1 MHATKIVHRWF
12 SGRFAFLHAQ
22 RRSALE
28 RVVCALLKGGKL
40 WLSSLGRWR
49 TEGTC
54 AKHAIKAVDRL
65 LGNRVVRQQ
74 RKLLYGA
81 IAERFVPDE
90 GPIVL
95 VDVTELRPGV
105 CALTASLAADTR
117 SVPLYAMVRRKIT
130 ISKRRTQRAFLR
142 ALKEILPDGAV
153 ATVVT
158 DAGFQSPFTSW
169 LRRDR
174 RAWGRLLTHSTVQR
188 SIFMISLTS

>member
-1 MHATKIVHRWF
+1 MHATKIFHRWF

-65 LGNRVVRQQ
+65 LGNRVVHQQ

-117 SVPLYAMVRRKIT
+117 SVPLYAMVRRKVT

-142 ALKEILPDGAV
+142 ALKE
-153 ATVVT
+153 
-158 DAGFQSPFTSW
+158 TSSFSDHPG
-169 LRRDR
+169 LNEYAAPRARKSRARLVRRPAAR
-174 RAWGRLLTHSTVQR
+174 HRSGRTP
-188 SIFMISLTS
+188 